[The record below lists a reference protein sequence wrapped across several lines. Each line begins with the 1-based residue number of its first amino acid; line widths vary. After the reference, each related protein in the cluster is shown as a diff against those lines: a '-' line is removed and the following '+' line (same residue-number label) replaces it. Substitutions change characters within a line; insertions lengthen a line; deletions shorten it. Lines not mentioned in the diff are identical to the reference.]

1 MISSTQLEA
10 FYERYQREGVPND
23 LSMQAFCSMHNV
35 PYNCF
40 ERHVRQ
46 RAKFRN
52 IQPVRITDIPE
63 TEKPDSVKMT
73 EGSHLELTT
82 PFIPDDTF
90 PEDKV
95 RILVT
100 IKMNNGFQIHRSN
113 IDYRTLLGPVEKM
126 EALCW
131 KLSN

>member
-52 IQPVRITDIPE
+52 IQPVRITDIPA
-63 TEKPDSVKMT
+63 TEEPDPVKMT
-73 EGSHLELTT
+73 EGSHQEPAT
-82 PFIPDDTF
+82 PVTPDDTF

-100 IKMNNGFQIHRSN
+100 IKMSNGFQIHRSN
-113 IDYRTLLGPVEKM
+113 IDYRTLLGLVEKM
-126 EALCW
+126 EALC
-131 KLSN
+131 

>member
-10 FYERYQREGVPND
+10 LYGRYQREGVPND

-52 IQPVRITDIPE
+52 IQPVRITGIPE
-63 TEKPDSVKMT
+63 PEGPASDLQTEESQV
-73 EGSHLELTT
+73 EQAT
-82 PFIPDDTF
+82 PVTPEDNFR
-90 PEDKV
+90 EDKV

-100 IKMNNGFQIHRSN
+100 IKMSNGFQIHRSN
-113 IDYRTLLGPVEKM
+113 IDYRTLKGLVEKM
-126 EALCW
+126 GALC
-131 KLSN
+131 

>member
-63 TEKPDSVKMT
+63 TEEPDSVKMT
-73 EGSHLELTT
+73 EGSHLQPTT
-82 PFIPDDTF
+82 PVIQDDTF

-100 IKMNNGFQIHRSN
+100 IKMSNGFQIHRSN
-113 IDYRTLLGPVEKM
+113 IDYRTLLGLVEKM
-126 EALCW
+126 EALC
-131 KLSN
+131 

>member
-52 IQPVRITDIPE
+52 IQPVRITDIPQ
-63 TEKPDSVKMT
+63 TEEPDSVKMT
-73 EGSHLELTT
+73 EGSHVEPPT
-82 PFIPDDTF
+82 PVTQDDTF

-100 IKMNNGFQIHRSN
+100 IKMSNGFQIHRSN
-113 IDYRTLLGPVEKM
+113 IDYRTLLGLVEKM
-126 EALCW
+126 EALC
-131 KLSN
+131 

>member
-63 TEKPDSVKMT
+63 TEEPDSVKMT
-73 EGSHLELTT
+73 EGSHLQPTT
-82 PFIPDDTF
+82 PVTPDDTF
-90 PEDKV
+90 PEDEV

-100 IKMNNGFQIHRSN
+100 IKMSNGFQIHRSN
-113 IDYRTLLGPVEKM
+113 IDYRTLLGLVEKM
-126 EALCW
+126 EALC
-131 KLSN
+131 

>member
-1 MISSTQLEA
+1 
-10 FYERYQREGVPND
+10 
-23 LSMQAFCSMHNV
+23 MQAFCSMHNV

-63 TEKPDSVKMT
+63 AAGTGFDDMKKESHQEKTAVAATD
-73 EGSHLELTT
+73 EGL
-82 PFIPDDTF
+82 
-90 PEDKV
+90 PEESV

-100 IKMNNGFQIHRSN
+100 IKMSNGFQIHRSN
-113 IDYRTLLGPVEKM
+113 IDYRTLLGLVEKM
-126 EALCW
+126 ETLC
-131 KLSN
+131 

>member
-46 RAKFRN
+46 RAKFKN
-52 IQPVRITDIPE
+52 IKPVTITGLPE
-63 TEKPDSVKMT
+63 AEEPTDVVEPQAITERDMAPVLMT
-73 EGSHLELTT
+73 DAEE
-82 PFIPDDTF
+82 
-90 PEDKV
+90 EEKV

-100 IKMNNGFQIHRSN
+100 IKMSNGFQIHRSN
-113 IDYRTLLGPVEKM
+113 IDYRTLMGLVEKM
-126 EALCW
+126 EALC
-131 KLSN
+131 

>member
-1 MISSTQLEA
+1 MMTSTQLEA

-52 IQPVRITDIPE
+52 IQPVRITGIPE
-63 TEKPDSVKMT
+63 TERPDSVKMT
-73 EGSHLELTT
+73 EESHLQPTT
-82 PFIPDDTF
+82 PVTPDDTF

-100 IKMNNGFQIHRSN
+100 IKMSNGFQIHRSN
-113 IDYRTLLGPVEKM
+113 IDYRTLLGLVEKM
-126 EALCW
+126 EALC
-131 KLSN
+131 

>member
-1 MISSTQLEA
+1 MISTQQLEA
-10 FYERYQREGVPND
+10 FWERYQREGVPND

-52 IQPVRITDIPE
+52 IQTVRITGIPE
-63 TEKPDSVKMT
+63 TEEQASDLQT
-73 EGSHLELTT
+73 EESPKGQVT
-82 PFIPDDTF
+82 PVTPGDDF

-100 IKMNNGFQIHRSN
+100 IKMSNGFQIHRSN
-113 IDYRTLLGPVEKM
+113 IDYRTLLGLVEKM
-126 EALCW
+126 EALC
-131 KLSN
+131 

>member
-10 FYERYQREGVPND
+10 FYERYQREGIPND

-63 TEKPDSVKMT
+63 TEDPDPVKIT
-73 EGSHLELTT
+73 EGSHLQPSSPVT
-82 PFIPDDTF
+82 PDDTF

-100 IKMNNGFQIHRSN
+100 IKMSNGFQIHRSN
-113 IDYRTLLGPVEKM
+113 IDYRTLLGLVEKM
-126 EALCW
+126 EALC
-131 KLSN
+131 